1 MDLSHTLASAL
12 STFSAVKQASLLQQ
26 LIAHEKTKLK
36 NILNTADNSRYTTTL
51 LLDQN
56 SPNPHGAL
64 LDNNHQQQT
73 WLTIKH
79 DSELISNIPAPTT
92 AALINQS
99 QQLLSTLN
107 AKQVAMSQTVEDSA
121 FNAKD
126 ALISII
132 MPGGLLY
139 ASHRKFSHTQAKK
152 QLTQTINEQDGLTM
166 DILMLQSTLL
176 AAAD

>member
-1 MDLSHTLASAL
+1 MDLSHTLTSSL
-12 STFSAVKQASLLQQ
+12 STSSAVKQAGLLQQ
-26 LIAHEKTKLK
+26 LIAQEKPKVK
-36 NILNTADNSRYTTTL
+36 NILNAADNSRYTTTL

-56 SPNPHGAL
+56 SPNTHGAL

-73 WLTIKH
+73 WLIIKH
-79 DSELISNIPAPTT
+79 DSELISNFPAPTT

-107 AKQVAMSQTVEDSA
+107 AKQVAMSQTVEDST

-126 ALISII
+126 ALLSII
-132 MPGGLLY
+132 MPGGLFY
-139 ASHRKFSHTQAKK
+139 ASHRKFAHSQAKK
-152 QLTQTINEQDGLTM
+152 QLTQTINERDGLTM

-176 AAAD
+176 AVAD